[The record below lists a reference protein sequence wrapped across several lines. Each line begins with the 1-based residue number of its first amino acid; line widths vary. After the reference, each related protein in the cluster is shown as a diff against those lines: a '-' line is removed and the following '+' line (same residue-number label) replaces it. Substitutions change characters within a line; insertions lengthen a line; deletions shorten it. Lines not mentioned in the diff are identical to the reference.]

1 MASVKVSADSLEQQ
15 KKEYEK
21 AVKNLDQAIEQ
32 IKKVNASLGKDAM
45 LEGVRETLTKLS
57 ASLETRSGVL
67 LLMTK
72 ALEQSG
78 AKYSAAQKKAVTKS
92 NQFRAHNRDFYGNPV
107 VVTAVAGGAGAVAG
121 ATASAAASEIS
132 RTAPAASNAVS
143 GTSPDASNAVSASG
157 NSVHIKSQNTVN
169 VSSQTDSNIQPAV
182 YTQRGPSATIA
193 QVSEHAR
200 DVAAP
205 KAADGMA
212 GTQAAEAVSAP
223 TGSASSGQEQPN
235 AATGAIDPGFAGS
248 GSNAAAAGAIA
259 AGAAAAVG
267 AAIGGAT
274 GGALGAIAGKKFPKT
289 ESRSVETIK
298 QTKQTQPTKST
309 KSTKQTR
316 TIPKE
321 QKPEPPTDIEAQ
333 LEAARERLRR
343 FNEMEMEEK
352 K

>member
-45 LEGVRETLTKLS
+45 LEGVREALTKLS

-107 VVTAVAGGAGAVAG
+107 VVAVVAGGAGAVAG
-121 ATASAAASEIS
+121 TAASTAASEIS
-132 RTAPAASNAVS
+132 GTAPAASNAVS
-143 GTSPDASNAVSASG
+143 ASG
-157 NSVHIKSQNTVN
+157 GSVHIKSQDTIN
-169 VSSQTDSNIQPAV
+169 VSSQTDSNVRPAV

-200 DVAAP
+200 DMAAP
-205 KAADGMA
+205 KAADSIV

-235 AATGAIDPGFAGS
+235 VVTGAIDPDFSGS
-248 GSNAAAAGAIA
+248 GSNASAAGAIA
-259 AGAAAAVG
+259 TGAASAVG
-267 AAIGGAT
+267 AAIGGVA
-274 GGALGAIAGKKFPKT
+274 GGTIGAIAGKKSLKT
-289 ESRSVETIK
+289 ESRSAETIK
-298 QTKQTQPTKST
+298 QTKQTKQTQQ
-309 KSTKQTR
+309 TKQLR
-316 TIPKE
+316 SIPKE
-321 QKPEPPTDIEAQ
+321 QKPEPSTDIEAQ